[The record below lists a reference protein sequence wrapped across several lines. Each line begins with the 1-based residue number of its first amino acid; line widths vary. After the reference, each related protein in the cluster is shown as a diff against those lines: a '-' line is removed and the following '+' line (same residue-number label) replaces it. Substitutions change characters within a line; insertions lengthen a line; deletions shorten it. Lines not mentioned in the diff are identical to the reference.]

1 MPASLDVKGLNCPL
15 PVLRIKKKLRDVAVG
30 DRLTVEATD
39 PGVIRDAEAFCR
51 AGGHALVEAR
61 EEAGVITLE
70 IRRGA

>member
-15 PVLRIKKKLRDVAVG
+15 PVLRIRKRLRDVAVG
-30 DRLTVEATD
+30 ETLAVEATD

-51 AGGHALVEAR
+51 AGGHALVAAR
-61 EEAGVITLE
+61 EEAGIIHLE